1 MKITKQKLISLIKEV
16 ISEQSTPPEIQKAVQ
31 SDAELETLL
40 TAMASRISELETEL
54 EQTKNLSTESKL
66 EESKK
71 EIERIRTLILEYE
84 IKDEVINKSKLI
96 LKEKK
101 KN

>member
-16 ISEQSTPPEIQKAVQ
+16 ISEQSTPPEKQKAVQ

-54 EQTKNLSTESKL
+54 EQTKKRYANASSRMSQITGKQ
-66 EESKK
+66 
-71 EIERIRTLILEYE
+71 
-84 IKDEVINKSKLI
+84 
-96 LKEKK
+96 
-101 KN
+101 

>member
-1 MKITKQKLISLIKEV
+1 LIKEV

-54 EQTKNLSTESKL
+54 EQTKKRYANASSRMSQITGKQ
-66 EESKK
+66 
-71 EIERIRTLILEYE
+71 
-84 IKDEVINKSKLI
+84 
-96 LKEKK
+96 
-101 KN
+101 

>member
-1 MKITKQKLISLIKEV
+1 MKITKQKLINLIKEV

-54 EQTKNLSTESKL
+54 EQTKKRYANASSRMSQITGKQ
-66 EESKK
+66 
-71 EIERIRTLILEYE
+71 
-84 IKDEVINKSKLI
+84 
-96 LKEKK
+96 
-101 KN
+101 

>member
-54 EQTKNLSTESKL
+54 EQTKKRYANASSRMSQITGKQ
-66 EESKK
+66 
-71 EIERIRTLILEYE
+71 
-84 IKDEVINKSKLI
+84 
-96 LKEKK
+96 
-101 KN
+101 

>member
-1 MKITKQKLISLIKEV
+1 MKITKQKIISLIKEV

-54 EQTKNLSTESKL
+54 EQTKKRYANASSRMSQITGKQ
-66 EESKK
+66 
-71 EIERIRTLILEYE
+71 
-84 IKDEVINKSKLI
+84 
-96 LKEKK
+96 
-101 KN
+101 

>member
-54 EQTKNLSTESKL
+54 EQTKKRDANASSRMSQITGKQ
-66 EESKK
+66 
-71 EIERIRTLILEYE
+71 
-84 IKDEVINKSKLI
+84 
-96 LKEKK
+96 
-101 KN
+101 